1 MIHPFK
7 YAMSWSDPEIPQFF
21 IIESCTQCMNSIQD
35 VLQMRLFR
43 KLVIILWYPLENR
56 PNEIDRICGLKM
68 LQ

>member
-56 PNEIDRICGLKM
+56 PNEFHRICGLKM